1 MKKRLLTGIKPTGSL
16 HLGNYFGAFK
26 RVIDF
31 VDNDEYQSYVFI
43 ANLHALNSGPESESL
58 KRNTYNLVLDLL
70 SLGLDPNK
78 CVMFLQSDVSAHAE
92 LAWVLMNQSNL
103 GFLERSHAFK
113 DAVDNRGFSRNEI
126 NAGLLLY
133 PVLMAADIL
142 LYSPDVVPVGQ
153 DQKQHVEIARDLAQK
168 LNSTYGAEVKLPEP
182 MIHDELNVVQGV
194 DGRKMSKSYDNYIP
208 VFEDINSKGVIKKR
222 IMSITTDSKGLD
234 EVKDPLTCN
243 VFKIF
248 KLIAS
253 ESQIENMRDK
263 YLAGGYGYGHA
274 KKDLFEVYKDYFAEA
289 NEKRQEILASGNNV
303 IESVLAEG
311 SVKANA
317 EANVLLRDLYEKIGL
332 TY

>member
-26 RVIDF
+26 RVIDY
-31 VDNDEYQSYVFI
+31 VENDSYESYVFI
-43 ANLHALNSGPESESL
+43 ANLHALNSGPES
-58 KRNTYNLVLDLL
+58 KRLEKNTYNLVLDLL
-70 SLGLDPNK
+70 SLGLDPDK
-78 CVMFLQSDVSAHAE
+78 CVFFLQSDVSAHAE
-92 LAWVLMNQSNL
+92 LTWILLNQANL
-103 GFLERSHAFK
+103 GYLERSHAFK
-113 DAVDNRGFSRNEI
+113 DAVENKGELRNEV

-142 LYSPDVVPVGQ
+142 LYSPDIVPVGQ

-168 LNSTYGAEVKLPEP
+168 INNAYGSDIKLPEA
-182 MIHDELNVVQGV
+182 MIEENFKVVQGV

-208 VFEDINSKGVIKKR
+208 VFESDDSKGLIKKR
-222 IMSITTDSKGLD
+222 IMSITTDSKGLED
-234 EVKDPLTCN
+234 VKDPLTCN

-248 KLIAS
+248 ELIAS
-253 ESQIENMRDK
+253 ESEIENLRDK

-274 KKDLFEVYKDYFAEA
+274 KKDLLSVYENYFAEA
-289 NEKRQEILASGNNV
+289 NQRRSEILNSGSKIV
-303 IESVLAEG
+303 EDVLAQA

-317 EANVLLRDLYEKIGL
+317 EANVFLRNLYEKIGL